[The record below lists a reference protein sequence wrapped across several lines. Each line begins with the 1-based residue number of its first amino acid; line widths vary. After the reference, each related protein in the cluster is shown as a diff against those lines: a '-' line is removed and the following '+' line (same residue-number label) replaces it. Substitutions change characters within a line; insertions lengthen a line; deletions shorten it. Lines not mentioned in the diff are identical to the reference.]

1 MAEDLDALMA
11 EFDAPPPAAEMPEA
25 APSNEQLAML
35 ANGMAATTAANLF
48 NQSKEHVQTKL
59 SGAKIVGRTRMGSP
73 AYDFKEIC
81 QRLARPSPDQVIEY
95 VKKMR
100 PNDLPPIMQDAFWN
114 AQNKKLKFERDSGE
128 LFRMDEIE
136 ALLAE
141 VFKNFR
147 MGALLF
153 ADTLAR
159 ETGLT
164 PPQRKIVETLSDDL
178 LAGARTALLENDAFE
193 KIRSMRE
200 LSEEQIGTV
209 ELPEVDEPDE
219 TAVDDSRTDRKS
231 GRRPKAT

>member
-1 MAEDLDALMA
+1 MVDDIDSLMA
-11 EFDAPPPAAEMPEA
+11 EFDPPPAPPELPEA
-25 APSNEQLAML
+25 APSNEQLAIL

-48 NQSKEHVQTKL
+48 NQSKEHVQQKL
-59 SGAKIVGRTRMGSP
+59 SGAKIIGRTRMGSP
-73 AYDFKEIC
+73 AYDFKDIA
-81 QRLARPSPDQVIEY
+81 QRLARPSPDQVLEY

-100 PNDLPPIMQDAFWN
+100 PNDLPPIMQTAFWD

-136 ALLAE
+136 VLLAE

-164 PPQRKIVETLSDDL
+164 PAQRKIVEGLSDEL
-178 LAGARTALLENDAFE
+178 LASARNALLENDAFE

-200 LSEEQIGTV
+200 IAEEQIGPV
-209 ELPEVDEPDE
+209 ELPNIDEPDE
-219 TAVDDSRTDRKS
+219 AAVEVARADRKP
-231 GRRPKAT
+231 GRRSKTT